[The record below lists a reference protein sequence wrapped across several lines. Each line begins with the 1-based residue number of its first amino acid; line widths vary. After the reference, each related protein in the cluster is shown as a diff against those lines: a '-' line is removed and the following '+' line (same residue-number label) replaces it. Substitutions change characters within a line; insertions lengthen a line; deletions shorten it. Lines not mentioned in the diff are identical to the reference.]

1 MVKTMPTTIQQNILS
16 IHPTLTTPQNKNAA
30 FSQTTIQ
37 SKVKPS
43 VTPKHS
49 QIDYQTFKPAT
60 TSRQTNKRKTS
71 KKKKISRS

>member
-1 MVKTMPTTIQQNILS
+1 MPTTIQQSILS
-16 IHPTLTTPQNKNAA
+16 IHSTLTTLQNKNTA

-60 TSRQTNKRKTS
+60 TSRIATNK
-71 KKKKISRS
+71 